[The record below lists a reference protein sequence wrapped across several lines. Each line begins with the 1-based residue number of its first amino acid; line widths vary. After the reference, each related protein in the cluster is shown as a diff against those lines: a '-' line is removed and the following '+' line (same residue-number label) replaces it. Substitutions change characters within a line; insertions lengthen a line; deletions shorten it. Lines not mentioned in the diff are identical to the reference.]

1 MKTSTVPKIFETNHT
16 AQIKWLNGQIAKN
29 NTSIFLNPSKA
40 LEAYD
45 TLNNENMGIIDKEI
59 ETFIKRYLSESGIKK
74 LGVTLRVAET
84 RAKKG
89 KFRLQCNIE
98 YSNNIKLEK
107 MMKAKGMEKGDVI
120 NQLIE
125 QAVI

>member
-1 MKTSTVPKIFETNHT
+1 
-16 AQIKWLNGQIAKN
+16 
-29 NTSIFLNPSKA
+29 
-40 LEAYD
+40 
-45 TLNNENMGIIDKEI
+45 MGIIDKEI

-98 YSNNIKLEK
+98 CKNNNKLEK
-107 MMKAKGMEKGDVI
+107 MMKDKSMGKGDVI
-120 NQLIE
+120 DWLIE
-125 QAVI
+125 QAVISRKL